1 MCGDRN
7 IGWPCETCSTV
18 LLFVPSAGASTDIW
32 SGLRPLVRSFIVPL
46 AHSCSLMWKNMNTS
60 APVAAAVGVLPSHI
74 SFVFHNVSCIPSGV
88 GIRNSSC
95 LILFVTANIRAY
107 FLDFSGSKA
116 RWNYFAPRR
125 IAGNKGEVEGAAGNS
140 HGCRDARA
148 LRRIPQTSRYSRYS
162 YKAFKELPRESKES
176 GKTWWHRVAES
187 LVQLQPLQVAQ
198 IEAQK
203 RLERELLRWRLRH

>member
-60 APVAAAVGVLPSHI
+60 APVTAAVGVLPSHI

-95 LILFVTANIRAY
+95 WSCLSQQTFVHIFWI
-107 FLDFSGSKA
+107 FLVPK
-116 RWNYFAPRR
+116 P
-125 IAGNKGEVEGAAGNS
+125 GETTLLQDELQETKERS
-140 HGCRDARA
+140 
-148 LRRIPQTSRYSRYS
+148 
-162 YKAFKELPRESKES
+162 KELQATVMAVAMPEPCEESPRHQDTRDTRTKHS
-176 GKTWWHRVAES
+176 RN
-187 LVQLQPLQVAQ
+187 
-198 IEAQK
+198 
-203 RLERELLRWRLRH
+203 